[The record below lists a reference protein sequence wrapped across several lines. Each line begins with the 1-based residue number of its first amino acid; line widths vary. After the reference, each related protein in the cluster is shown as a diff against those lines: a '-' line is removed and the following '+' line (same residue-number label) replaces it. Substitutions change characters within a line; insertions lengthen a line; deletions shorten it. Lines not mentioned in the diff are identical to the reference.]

1 MFLRWR
7 RPFRSIQT
15 RIVVGYVAL
24 LAVALVVTIVI
35 LRAALLAN
43 FNNNVDTRLASEVEQ
58 LHLVIA
64 EGDPDTGEPFT
75 DAERLFS
82 VHLRRVLPA
91 DSDAFYTLVDGKPFE
106 FSFDASA
113 ALLGDP
119 AIVEQWSGIT
129 SSEFGDLSTEAGAAR
144 ALAVPVTF
152 DNATGTFVVVA
163 FTDGDRGDLTDIF
176 RMILAVG
183 FIVLLASA
191 FAAAAVARRIS
202 RPVVDLTS
210 VARSIDDS
218 DLSMRIPVNGYD
230 EMAELSLT
238 FNAMMDRLDASFRS
252 QREFLDDVAH
262 ELRTPITI
270 IQGHLDV
277 MGDDPDE
284 RPRTVEL
291 VTDELERMSRYVD
304 ELLVLAQSE
313 RPDFVRLESVDLEEF
328 AHATMTRLTA
338 LANRRWMLVTRP
350 PTDGDAL
357 GSATLDP
364 HRITQALLN
373 LAQNAVGHTR
383 DDDEVEV
390 TVSRKSDAVELTVRD
405 TGTGVDPAVVD
416 DLHVRHVRS
425 AESRRSGG
433 VGLGLSIVDAIVSA
447 HGGEVSVK
455 SPVDPSRT
463 DRPGAA
469 FTITIP
475 QPATTG
481 PKRIRDE
488 DRDESRGIVRV
499 AAAGQTEGT
508 AS

>member
-1 MFLRWR
+1 MSFRWR
-7 RPFRSIQT
+7 RRFRSIRT
-15 RIVVGYVAL
+15 RIVVGYVVL
-24 LAVALVVTIVI
+24 LAVALIVTIVI

-43 FNNNVDTRLASEVEQ
+43 FSNNVDTRLASEVEQ
-58 LHLVIA
+58 LQVVIA

-91 DSDAFYTLVDGKPFE
+91 DDDAFYTLVDGRPFE
-106 FSFDASA
+106 FTFGASA
-113 ALLGDP
+113 ALLADP
-119 AIVEQWSGIT
+119 EVVERWSAIT
-129 SSEFGDLSTEAGAAR
+129 SSQFGDLSTEAGVAR
-144 ALAVPVTF
+144 TLAIPVTL
-152 DNATGTFVVVA
+152 DDSTGTFVVAA
-163 FTDGDRGDLTDIF
+163 FIDGDRGDLTDIF
-176 RMILAVG
+176 RTIMAVG

-191 FAAAAVARRIS
+191 FVAAAIARRIS

-210 VARSIDDS
+210 VVRSIDDS
-218 DLSMRIPVNGYD
+218 DLSTRIPVNGVD

-277 MGDDPDE
+277 MGDDRDE
-284 RPRTVEL
+284 RRKAVEL
-291 VTDELERMSRYVD
+291 VTDELDRMSRYID

-313 RPDFVRLESVDLEEF
+313 RPDFVRLESVDLDEF
-328 AHATMTRLTA
+328 AHATMARLTA
-338 LANRRWMLVTRP
+338 LANRRWMLVTCP
-350 PTDGDAL
+350 PIEGKAL
-357 GSATLDP
+357 GSATFDP

-373 LAQNAVGHTR
+373 LAQNAVRHTR

-390 TVSRKSDAVELTVRD
+390 TVRRRADSVEVTVRD
-405 TGTGVDPAVVD
+405 TGTGVDPAVVA
-416 DLHVRHVRS
+416 DLLVRHVRS

-447 HGGEVSVK
+447 HGGGVSVR
-455 SPVDPSRT
+455 SPVDPGRA

-469 FTITIP
+469 FTFTIP
-475 QPATTG
+475 QPTTIES
-481 PKRIRDE
+481 KRIGDD
-488 DRDESRGIVRV
+488 DRDVNQGNVRLAV
-499 AAAGQTEGT
+499 AGQTEGT